1 MLRLRPMR
9 VAIIGGGISG
19 IAAARVFKQSGH
31 EAVVYERG
39 PRAGGVWAVAYP
51 EVRLQN
57 IAEHY
62 RLTDVP
68 WPFTPDHHPTRE
80 QILRYLDEAV
90 LRLRLDVRVRHE
102 VTAAAERDDGWELT
116 VAGPDGAAT
125 ERFDYVVVAAG
136 QYTGE
141 PSRPA
146 LADRDRFAGEVITDR
161 DVTDL
166 ARLAKRRV
174 AVVGFGKSAVDMAA
188 FAAARGSAVHH
199 VFRAPRWLLPMTI
212 FGVDATDLIFARMST
227 VMIPSWA
234 PPTEAERVLHAR
246 MRPVVS
252 GFWSMISA
260 LVRAE
265 CGLHGVGRS
274 AAQRERIARVTPDGP
289 MWFQMRSALAM
300 APPGYYD
307 AVVDGRVEPVRGEPA
322 GFTERGLRLADGR
335 EVPCD
340 LVVLSTGFTAPRF
353 PFLPPRHREML
364 ESEPDG
370 AQLYRHLV
378 HPRIPRM
385 AFAGY
390 NHGFLHV
397 PAVEVATLWLCA
409 VLRGDLTLPPPDEME
424 RRVDEIRAWKR
435 EHVLFEPSRGCA
447 INTRFHQY
455 LDVMLG
461 DLGLSPYRK
470 SNPLAE
476 ALVAYTARDYD
487 GVLDEYERARLSSPR
502 PRAPRAIS
510 T

>member
-1 MLRLRPMR
+1 MR
-9 VAIIGGGISG
+9 VAIIGGGVSG
-19 IAAARVFKQSGH
+19 IAAARVFVKSGH

-39 PRAGGVWAVAYP
+39 ARAGGVWAVAYP

-62 RLTDVP
+62 RLNDVP
-68 WPFTPDHHPTRE
+68 WPFAPDHHPTRE
-80 QILRYLDEAV
+80 QILRYLDAAV
-90 LRLRLDVRVRHE
+90 AGLGLDVRVRHE
-102 VTAAAERDDGWELT
+102 VTAVTERDDGWDLDVT
-116 VAGPDGAAT
+116 GPDGPAR

-141 PSRPA
+141 PSRPT
-146 LADRDRFAGEVITDR
+146 LADRERFAGEVITDR

-166 ARLAKRRV
+166 ARLANRRV
-174 AVVGFGKSAVDMAA
+174 VVVGFGKSAVDMAA
-188 FAAARGSAVHH
+188 FAAARGSSVQH

-227 VMIPSWA
+227 SMIPSWA
-234 PPTEAERVLHAR
+234 PPTRAERVLHAR
-246 MRPVVS
+246 MKPLVS
-252 GFWSMISA
+252 GFWSMIA
-260 LVRAE
+260 AVVRAE
-265 CGLHGVGRS
+265 CGLYPYGKS
-274 AAQRERIARVTPDGP
+274 AAQRARANLVTPEGP
-289 MWFQMRSALAM
+289 VWFQMRSALAM
-300 APPGYYD
+300 APPGYFD
-307 AVVDGRVEPVRGEPA
+307 AVIDGRIEPVRGEPA
-322 GFTERGLRLADGR
+322 GFTETGLRLVDGR

-340 LVVLSTGFTAPRF
+340 LVVLSTGFTPPRF
-353 PFLPPRHREML
+353 AFLPAKYRAML

-390 NHGFLHV
+390 NHGFLHI
-397 PAVEVATLWLCA
+397 PAVEIATLWLCA

-424 RRVDEIRAWKR
+424 RRIEEIRAWKR

-455 LDVMLG
+455 LDVLLG
-461 DLGLSPYRK
+461 DLGLTPYRK
-470 SNPLAE
+470 SNALSE
-476 ALVAYTARDYD
+476 ALVAYSARDYD
-487 GVLDEYERARLSSPR
+487 GVLDEYERARGAMRR
-502 PRAPRAIS
+502 PRAPLPIS